1 MEVLFSKFRKKKTT
15 FELLEHLDNQISS
28 LNNVKARTMV
38 QQKKVLGFLTY
49 SVVLYLILALV
60 FYFKVYPAAVT
71 RQEQFMVI
79 LPFLAFPGL
88 IWGIKKFF
96 TWWYHKK
103 VMRDDRKLE
112 LLKEKKTKLLEEV
125 MEKETYKVAMQ
136 ILEKFGKSQPVPS
149 LAAAN
154 IGDVFR
160 ESAPGGLV
168 RGALGE
174 GGNLIR
180 RVGKDRQACLNNSLP
195 VITRKTT
202 RPSKLNTTLS
212 TICSPTGKAG
222 NMHATAGASD
232 HPLHRPLAA
241 GGVRDPVL
249 PLPRPVL
256 ARDRGYLDK
265 FVELLVGDGP
275 ANRYALICS
284 QCQSHNGMALREEFL
299 FLAYRCCYCYYW
311 NPARK
316 QRPVAPRL
324 PVQPLSTSSLSSVPP
339 TQSRGGSVVGRVKS
353 DLAEKAA
360 YEPVSDVMQR
370 QDGC

>member
-1 MEVLFSKFRKKKTT
+1 M
-15 FELLEHLDNQISS
+15 
-28 LNNVKARTMV
+28 KARTMV

-60 FYFKVYPAAVT
+60 FYFKVFPAAVT

-103 VMRDDRKLE
+103 VMRADRKLE

-125 MEKETYKVAMQ
+125 VEKETYKVAMQ

-160 ESAPGGLV
+160 ESAVGAGGLV

-180 RVGKDRQACLNNSLP
+180 LEMYESSCMYKFINFEASRQGQTGLP
-195 VITRKTT
+195 QQ
-202 RPSKLNTTLS
+202 LL
-212 TICSPTGKAG
+212 
-222 NMHATAGASD
+222 ASHHQED
-232 HPLHRPLAA
+232 YEAFQAEHHPEYH
-241 GGVRDPVL
+241 
-249 PLPRPVL
+249 
-256 ARDRGYLDK
+256 
-265 FVELLVGDGP
+265 LLTHWQS
-275 ANRYALICS
+275 REYA
-284 QCQSHNGMALREEFL
+284 
-299 FLAYRCCYCYYW
+299 CYCW
-311 NPARK
+311 CFRSSA
-316 QRPVAPRL
+316 APTTCSWG
-324 PVQPLSTSSLSSVPP
+324 ST
-339 TQSRGGSVVGRVKS
+339 
-353 DLAEKAA
+353 
-360 YEPVSDVMQR
+360 
-370 QDGC
+370 